1 MKTRRVATRT
11 SSTAGDVLGSVSHV
25 GAGELV
31 LEVLPGGEGLASTL
45 DDPQLAAVP
54 APKWLRAVSG
64 L

>member
-45 DDPQLAAVP
+45 DDPELAAVP
-54 APKWLRAVSG
+54 APK
-64 L
+64 